1 MEQKARIYQDLDRI
15 LVTKEEIDRKVK
27 ELGKRITA
35 DYAGKEP
42 VLVCILKGAVYFFTD
57 LTRKLDIDCE
67 LDFMRISSY
76 KGKKSTGKVKII
88 VDISSNIK
96 DRDVIIVEDIIDTG
110 KTITGLYNHLLAK
123 EPRSIKLCVLLDKPE
138 RREEFD
144 IEPDYTGF
152 VIPNRFVIGYGLDED
167 EKYRTIPHISCI
179 TDNEKQVE
187 NDREVIKKQLIIRKN
202 SLH

>member
-1 MEQKARIYQDLDRI
+1 MSNIRTLID
-15 LVTKEEIDRKVK
+15 EET
-27 ELGKRITA
+27 LSKRITELTQEISK
-35 DYAGKEP
+35 DYRGKKP
-42 VLVCILKGAVYFFTD
+42 IIVCILKGAVYFFTD
-57 LTRKLDIDCE
+57 KTRKLDIDCE

>member
-1 MEQKARIYQDLDRI
+1 MSNIRTLID
-15 LVTKEEIDRKVK
+15 EET
-27 ELGKRITA
+27 LSKRITELTQEISK
-35 DYAGKEP
+35 DYRGKKP
-42 VLVCILKGAVYFFTD
+42 IIVCILKGAVYFFTD

-76 KGKKSTGKVKII
+76 KGKKSTGKIKIL

>member
-1 MEQKARIYQDLDRI
+1 MSNIRTLID
-15 LVTKEEIDRKVK
+15 EET
-27 ELGKRITA
+27 LSKRITELTQEISK
-35 DYAGKEP
+35 DYRGKKP
-42 VLVCILKGAVYFFTD
+42 IIVCILKGAVYFFTD

>member
-1 MEQKARIYQDLDRI
+1 MSNIRTLID
-15 LVTKEEIDRKVK
+15 EET
-27 ELGKRITA
+27 LSKRITELTQEISE
-35 DYAGKEP
+35 DYRGKKP
-42 VLVCILKGAVYFFTD
+42 IIVCILKGAVYFFTD